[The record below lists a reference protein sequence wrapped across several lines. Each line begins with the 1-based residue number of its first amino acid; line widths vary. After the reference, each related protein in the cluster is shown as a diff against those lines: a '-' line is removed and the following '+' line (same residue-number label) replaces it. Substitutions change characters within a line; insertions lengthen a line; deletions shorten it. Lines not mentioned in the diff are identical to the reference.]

1 LKTILPKKSK
11 ERRIFSMYSL
21 TKEQKISNLNE
32 ILEQKKKK
40 LENLTKEVQNLEAKI
55 AKIEKSKKE

>member
-1 LKTILPKKSK
+1 
-11 ERRIFSMYSL
+11 MYSL